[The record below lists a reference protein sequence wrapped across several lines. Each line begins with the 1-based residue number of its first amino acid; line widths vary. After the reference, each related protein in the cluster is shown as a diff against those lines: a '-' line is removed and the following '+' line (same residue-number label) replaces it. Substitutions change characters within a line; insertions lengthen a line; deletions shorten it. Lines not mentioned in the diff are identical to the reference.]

1 MKYIQPG
8 LAVFAAVALALSAP
22 AKALDDESAEAVAE
36 ATAAGQNAREDMLET
51 FGTDQLE
58 NGHFLWQG
66 GSGEVTRIVVSLT
79 DQTVYAYAGDQLVG
93 VAPTSTAREGYITPA
108 GIFSVLEKNRMYHSK
123 KYDNAPMPYA
133 QRIDQY
139 GIAMHGGAIPG
150 YPASHGCI
158 RLPTQFAAKLFQS
171 TDIGTKVYI
180 GGTAPILDDPHLE
193 G

>member
-1 MKYIQPG
+1 MKYIQPS
-8 LAVFAAVALALSAP
+8 LAVFAAIALALSAP

-158 RLPTQFAAKLFQS
+158 RLPTQFAAKLFRS

-180 GGTAPILDDPHLE
+180 GGTAPNLDGSQQAD
-193 G
+193 